1 MKTGE
6 RIHNVEKMFNVYHAR
21 FTRNDD
27 YPPKR
32 LMEEPIKSGPLKGE
46 LLREDDWTKMLDEY
60 YILHGWDPSTSW
72 PTKEKLEELDLLE
85 CLDILERYSRSN

>member
-1 MKTGE
+1 
-6 RIHNVEKMFNVYHAR
+6 MFNVKHAG

-46 LLREDDWTKMLDEY
+46 LLRREDWDTMLDQY
-60 YILHGWDPSTSW
+60 YALHGWDKDTSW
-72 PTKEKLEELDLLE
+72 PTRDKLDELDLHECIEILEQGKKAHKEKLLVEK
-85 CLDILERYSRSN
+85 NA